1 MDKLSASISA
11 RRGGQDWSRSE
22 SNIGMKELYPISSSS
37 TFFSLDCVNGEL
49 KLIQNRLKNR
59 FWGKRTTI
67 HHR

>member
-11 RRGGQDWSRSE
+11 RRGGQDWSQSE
-22 SNIGMKELYPISSSS
+22 SNIRMKELYPISLSS